1 MGHIVLIQE
10 RMVGLQY
17 IDLMVIM
24 THDRKVWAEASLK
37 CKNFKPCTAEY
48 MLSVAV

>member
-1 MGHIVLIQE
+1 MMGHIVLIQE

-24 THDRKVWAEASLK
+24 TMTGRFGQKQA
-37 CKNFKPCTAEY
+37 
-48 MLSVAV
+48 